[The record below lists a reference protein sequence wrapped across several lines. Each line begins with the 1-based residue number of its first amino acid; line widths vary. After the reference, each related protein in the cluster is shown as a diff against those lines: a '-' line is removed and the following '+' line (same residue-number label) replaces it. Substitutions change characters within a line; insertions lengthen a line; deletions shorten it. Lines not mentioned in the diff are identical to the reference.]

1 MLCWIA
7 PLASL
12 RCARIARA
20 ARLLRHTARRW
31 GWCTQ
36 LAAGAGARF
45 ARALFLLRSR
55 DLIGRSGT
63 KSVSH
68 PSSSARRRAIRA
80 AAALVA
86 TLMLA
91 ACTSTGADE
100 QTRSAGEVGYPTVPR
115 NLTRVAPDQ
124 RKELPAVSGPALGS
138 DKTIS
143 TQDYRGKI
151 VVINV
156 WGSWCPPCRK
166 EAPDLQAASV
176 ETKNVAQFVGITSK
190 DYDPAP
196 AEAFIRSFKITYP
209 SIYDPTGKVLLAFAG
224 ELPPSAIPSTMIID
238 KNGRL
243 AVRVL
248 SEVSEITLVDMIN
261 DVADGR

>member
-12 RCARIARA
+12 APRGSRLRARLLRCRSQTVKRVRSLRLSTARAAIRCLIGSSRSPRIARA
-20 ARLLRHTARRW
+20 PLRIGAV
-31 GWCTQ
+31 
-36 LAAGAGARF
+36 LAAM
-45 ARALFLLRSR
+45 
-55 DLIGRSGT
+55 
-63 KSVSH
+63 
-68 PSSSARRRAIRA
+68 
-80 AAALVA
+80 
-86 TLMLA
+86 LMLA
-91 ACTSTGADE
+91 ACAGTGADE
-100 QTRSAGEVGYPTVPR
+100 QTRSAGQVGYPTVQG
-115 NLTRVAPDQ
+115 NLTRVPPDQ
-124 RKELPAVSGPALGS
+124 RSELPAVSGPALGS
-138 DKTIS
+138 NKTIS
-143 TQDYRGKI
+143 TQDYRGKV

-196 AEAFIRSFKITYP
+196 AEAFVRGFNITYP
-209 SIYDPTGKVLLAFAG
+209 SIYDPSGKVLLAFSG
-224 ELPPSAIPSTMIID
+224 ELPPSAIPTTMIID
-238 KNGRL
+238 RQGRL

-248 SEVSEITLVDMIN
+248 SEVSKITLVDMIN

>member
-1 MLCWIA
+1 MLRR
-7 PLASL
+7 SGV
-12 RCARIARA
+12 RIAVA
-20 ARLLRHTARRW
+20 
-31 GWCTQ
+31 
-36 LAAGAGARF
+36 LAAM
-45 ARALFLLRSR
+45 
-55 DLIGRSGT
+55 
-63 KSVSH
+63 
-68 PSSSARRRAIRA
+68 
-80 AAALVA
+80 
-86 TLMLA
+86 LMLA
-91 ACTSTGADE
+91 ACARTGADE
-100 QTRSAGEVGYPTVPR
+100 QTRSAGEAGYPAGRR
-115 NLTRVAPDQ
+115 NLTRVAPEQ
-124 RKELPAVSGPALGS
+124 RKELPLVSGPALGS
-138 DKTIS
+138 SKTIS
-143 TQDYRGKI
+143 TQDYRGKV

-196 AEAFIRSFKITYP
+196 AEAFVRSFKITYP
-209 SIYDPTGKVLLAFAG
+209 SIYDPTGKVLLAFAD

-238 KNGRL
+238 RQGRL

>member
-1 MLCWIA
+1 MPRRTALRIAGGLAVMLIVA
-7 PLASL
+7 A
-12 RCARIARA
+12 CAR
-20 ARLLRHTARRW
+20 
-31 GWCTQ
+31 
-36 LAAGAGARF
+36 
-45 ARALFLLRSR
+45 
-55 DLIGRSGT
+55 
-63 KSVSH
+63 
-68 PSSSARRRAIRA
+68 
-80 AAALVA
+80 
-86 TLMLA
+86 
-91 ACTSTGADE
+91 TGGDE
-100 QTRSAGEVGYPTVPR
+100 QTRSAGQVGYPTVQG
-115 NLTRVAPDQ
+115 NLTRVPPDQ

-138 DKTIS
+138 NKTIS
-143 TQDYRGKI
+143 TQDYRGKV

-196 AEAFIRSFKITYP
+196 AEAFIRGFKITYP
-209 SIYDPTGKVLLAFAG
+209 SIYDPSGKVLLAFSG

-238 KNGRL
+238 RQGRL

-248 SEVSEITLVDMIN
+248 SEVSKITLVDMIN